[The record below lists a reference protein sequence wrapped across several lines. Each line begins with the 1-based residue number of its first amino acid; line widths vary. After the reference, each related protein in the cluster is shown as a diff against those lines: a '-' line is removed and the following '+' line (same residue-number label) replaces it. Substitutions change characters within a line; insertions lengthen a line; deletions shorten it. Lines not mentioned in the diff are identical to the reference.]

1 MKKKLWKRRLF
12 ISFLIPV
19 FILVVSFMTILGI
32 ISFRAYNN
40 QLNNDMKS
48 IVSLIDNDKRT
59 GLVNEDIIVKYD
71 VIGKISLIDEK
82 GKLIASS
89 DDEIKNEK
97 NLLRREEVKEVLRQE
112 QGSSLRYDG
121 AKSEYIFYKAF
132 MLSNEII
139 IIAIPLIT
147 TSEMIIVVLS
157 YILLALL
164 LTIGIAAVLSYFFF
178 NRNIKPMMILEKYI
192 RRTYKQKSIA
202 EVDIQSLPKELKKIA
217 DIFKMTTKSL
227 EESAANEEEQ
237 KLYLF
242 STIDTMEDGFIAI
255 DDLNNIRLINK
266 SAKKIFD
273 LDSDDIFGSNLTI
286 QTQNFELIDAVNES
300 VEKLTTRE
308 IVIDDK
314 TYKLTIYPLGQQKGK
329 LITLNDITKLNQLEN
344 MRKEFVSNVSH
355 ELKTPLTAIR
365 GFVETLKDGAIDD
378 PNTAVKF
385 LKIIDIESQRLEKLI
400 SDLLELSSIESNKIS
415 RLNVGIDIRTVA
427 DAAVEAYKVTAA
439 KRNINIVNNIETSH
453 IIVGNLEL
461 FKAMLY
467 NLVSNAIKYN
477 VDNGTVTI
485 SIKEVADGI
494 LLNITDTGIGISN
507 DDIYRIF
514 ERFYK
519 VDKSR
524 SYDPESTGLG
534 LSIVKHILDL
544 FDGDISVDSILGE
557 GTTFKVYLPKKEE
570 KNE

>member
-1 MKKKLWKRRLF
+1 MKKKIWKRRLF

-19 FILVVSFMTILGI
+19 FILVVSFMAIVGI
-32 ISFRAYNN
+32 VSFRAYDN

-48 IVSLIDNDKRT
+48 IVSLIDKDIKA
-59 GLVNEDIIVKYD
+59 GLDTRDLLTKYE

-82 GKLIASS
+82 GKLISS
-89 DDEIKNEK
+89 FDNTIKSEK
-97 NLLRREEVKEVLRQE
+97 NIHGREEVKEALKSE
-112 QGSSLRYDG
+112 QGSSLRYDEVN
-121 AKSEYIFYKAF
+121 SQYIFYKAY
-132 MLSNEII
+132 LSSELLI

-147 TSEMIIVVLS
+147 TTEMITGAIIYTLLA
-157 YILLALL
+157 ILLTA
-164 LTIGIAAVLSYFFF
+164 GIAGVLSYFFF
-178 NRNIKPMMILEKYI
+178 NRNIRPMMILEKYI

-217 DIFKMTTKSL
+217 DIFKKTTRSL

-255 DDLNNIRLINK
+255 DEQNNIRLINK
-266 SAKKIFD
+266 SAKRIFE
-273 LDSDDIFGSNLTI
+273 LDNDEIIGSNLMV
-286 QTQNFELIDAVNES
+286 QTQNFELTDAVNATMD
-300 VEKLTTRE
+300 KPYTKE
-308 IVIDDK
+308 ILIEELI
-314 TYKLTIYPLGQQKGK
+314 YKLTIYPLGQHKGK
-329 LITLNDITKLNQLEN
+329 LIILNDITKLNQLEN

-365 GFVETLKDGAIDD
+365 GFVETLKDGAIED
-378 PNTAVKF
+378 PSTAGKF

-415 RLNVGIDIRTVA
+415 RLNVDIDIRHVA
-427 DAAVEAYKVTAA
+427 ESAVEAYNTIAS
-439 KRNINIVNNIETSH
+439 KRNINIVSNIEKSY
-453 IIVGNLEL
+453 IIKGNLEL

-477 VDNGTVTI
+477 VENGSVTI
-485 SIKEVADGI
+485 DAREVADGI
-494 LLNITDTGIGISN
+494 LIYVKDTGIGISN
-507 DDIYRIF
+507 EDINRIF

-534 LSIVKHILDL
+534 LSIVKHILEL
-544 FDGDISVDSILGE
+544 FDGDINVESILGE
-557 GTTFKVYLPKKEE
+557 GTTFKVYLPKKED
-570 KNE
+570 

>member
-19 FILVVSFMTILGI
+19 FILVVSFMAIVGI
-32 ISFRAYNN
+32 ISFRAYDN

-48 IVSLIDNDKRT
+48 IVSLIDRDIRS
-59 GLVNEDIIVKYD
+59 GIVNEDIIIKYD

-82 GKLIASS
+82 GKLISSS
-89 DDEIKNEK
+89 DNAIKAEK
-97 NLLRREEVKEVLRQE
+97 NLLGREEVKEALRLE
-112 QGSSLRYDG
+112 QGSSLRYDDI
-121 AKSEYIFYKAF
+121 KSEYIFYKAY

-147 TSEMIIVVLS
+147 TIEMIIAVFG
-157 YILLALL
+157 YILLAIV
-164 LTIGIAAVLSYFFF
+164 LTIGIAAVLSYYFF

-217 DIFKMTTKSL
+217 DIFKKTTKSL

-255 DDLNNIRLINK
+255 DELNNIRLINR
-266 SAKKIFD
+266 SAKKIFE
-273 LDSDDIFGSNLTI
+273 LDTEDIQGSNLMV
-286 QTQNFELIDAVNES
+286 QTQNFQLIDAVNES
-300 VEKLTTRE
+300 EEKPTTRE
-308 IVIDDK
+308 IIIEEQ
-314 TYKLTIYPLGQQKGK
+314 TYKLTIYPLGNQKGK

-365 GFVETLKDGAIDD
+365 GFVETLKDGAIED
-378 PNTAVKF
+378 PKTAGKF

-415 RLNVGIDIRTVA
+415 RLNVDIDIKSVA
-427 DAAVEAYKVTAA
+427 DSAVEAYKVTAA
-439 KRNINIVNNIETSH
+439 KRNISLANNIETSQ
-453 IIVGNLEL
+453 IIKGNLEL
-461 FKAMLY
+461 FKAMIY

-477 VDNGTVTI
+477 VENGTVTLTL
-485 SIKEVADGI
+485 KEVADGI
-494 LLNITDTGIGISN
+494 LLQVSDTGIGISN
-507 DDIYRIF
+507 DDLFRIF

-557 GTTFKVYLPKKEE
+557 GTTFKVYLPKKED

>member
-19 FILVVSFMTILGI
+19 FILVVSFMGI
-32 ISFRAYNN
+32 VGIVSFRAYDN

-48 IVSLIDNDKRT
+48 VVTLIDMDKKA
-59 GLVNEDIIVKYD
+59 GVDNEDIIVKYE

-82 GKLIASS
+82 GKLISGS
-89 DDEIKNEK
+89 DNAIKNEK
-97 NLLRREEVKEVLRQE
+97 NLLGREEVKEALRME
-112 QGSSLRYDG
+112 QGSSLRYDDSN
-121 AKSEYIFYKAF
+121 SEYIFYKAF
-132 MLSNEII
+132 LLSDEII

-147 TSEMIIVVLS
+147 TSGMIMALLG
-157 YILLALL
+157 YILLAVL
-164 LTIGIAAVLSYFFF
+164 LTLGIAAVLSYFFF
-178 NRNIKPMMILEKYI
+178 KRNIRPMMILEKYI
-192 RRTYKQKSIA
+192 RRTYKQKNIA

-227 EESAANEEEQ
+227 EETAAKEQEQ

-255 DDLNNIRLINK
+255 DELRNIRLINK
-266 SAKKIFD
+266 SAKEIFE
-273 LDSDDIFGSNLTI
+273 LDSEDIIGSNLMV

-300 VEKLTTRE
+300 NEKLATRE
-308 IVIDDK
+308 IVIEDK

-329 LITLNDITKLNQLEN
+329 LIILNDITKLNQLEN

-378 PNTAVKF
+378 PNTAGKF

-415 RLNVGIDIRTVA
+415 RLNVDIDIRMVA
-427 DAAVEAYKVTAA
+427 DSAVEAYKATAA
-439 KRNINIVNNIETSH
+439 KRDISVISNIEDSY
-453 IIVGNLEL
+453 IIQGNLEL
-461 FKAMLY
+461 FKAMLF

-477 VDNGTVTI
+477 VEKGSVTI
-485 SIKEVADGI
+485 SLKEVADGVMI
-494 LLNITDTGIGISN
+494 YVKDTGIGISN

-524 SYDPESTGLG
+524 SFDPESTGLG

-544 FDGDISVDSILGE
+544 FNGDISVDSILGE

>member
-40 QLNNDMKS
+40 QLNKDMKS

-89 DDEIKNEK
+89 DNEIKIEK

-121 AKSEYIFYKAF
+121 VNSKYIFYKAY

-139 IIAIPLIT
+139 IISIPLIT
-147 TSEMIIVVLS
+147 TSEMIIAVFS

-164 LTIGIAAVLSYFFF
+164 LTLGIAAVLSYFFF

-255 DDLNNIRLINK
+255 DELNNIRLINK
-266 SAKKIFD
+266 SAKKIFE
-273 LDSDDIFGSNLTI
+273 LDSDDMFGSNLMV

-300 VEKLTTRE
+300 EEKLTTKN
-308 IVIDDK
+308 IVIEDK

-378 PNTAVKF
+378 PNTAGKF

-400 SDLLELSSIESNKIS
+400 SDLLELSSIESNKTS
-415 RLNVGIDIRTVA
+415 RLNVDIDIRTVA
-427 DAAVEAYKVTAA
+427 DSAVEAYKVTAA
-439 KRNINIVNNIETSH
+439 KRNIKLVNNIETNHS
-453 IIVGNLEL
+453 IKGNLEL

-477 VDNGTVTI
+477 LDNGTVSI
-485 SIKEVADGI
+485 SIKEVADGV
-494 LLNITDTGIGISN
+494 LLNVTDTGIGISN

-557 GTTFKVYLPKKEE
+557 GTTFKVYLPKKED

>member
-19 FILVVSFMTILGI
+19 FILVASFMGIVGI
-32 ISFRAYNN
+32 ISFRAYDN
-40 QLNNDMKS
+40 QLNSDMKS
-48 IVSLIDNDKRT
+48 IVSLIDKDKKA
-59 GLVNEDIIVKYD
+59 GIVNEDIIIKYD
-71 VIGKISLIDEK
+71 LIGKISLIDDN
-82 GKLIASS
+82 GKLISSS
-89 DDEIKNEK
+89 DNRIKDEK
-97 NLLRREEVKEVLRQE
+97 NLLGREEIKEALRLD
-112 QGSSLRYDG
+112 QGSSLRYDDV
-121 AKSEYIFYKAF
+121 KSQYIFYKAY

-147 TSEMIIVVLS
+147 TIEMIIAVLG
-157 YILLALL
+157 YVLLAIL
-164 LTIGIAAVLSYFFF
+164 LTIGIAAVLSYYFF

-192 RRTYKQKSIA
+192 RRTYKQKNIA

-217 DIFKMTTKSL
+217 VIFKKTTKSL

-255 DDLNNIRLINK
+255 DDNNNIRLINR
-266 SAKKIFD
+266 SAKKIFE
-273 LDSDDIFGSNLTI
+273 LDNEDILGSNLMV

-300 VEKLTTRE
+300 KEKPTTRE
-308 IVIDDK
+308 IVIEDQ
-314 TYKLTIYPLGQQKGK
+314 TYKLRVYPLGQQKGK
-329 LITLNDITKLNQLEN
+329 LITLNDITKLNQLVN

-365 GFVETLKDGAIDD
+365 GFVETLKDGAIQD
-378 PNTAVKF
+378 PNTAGKF

-415 RLNVGIDIRTVA
+415 RLNVDIDVKEVVDSAI
-427 DAAVEAYKVTAA
+427 EAYKITAA
-439 KRNINIVNNIETSH
+439 KRNISLVSNVETSH
-453 IIVGNLEL
+453 IIKGNLEL

-477 VDNGTVTI
+477 VDNGSVTI
-485 SIKEVADGI
+485 SLNEVADGI
-494 LLNITDTGIGISN
+494 LLKVTDTGIGISN
-507 DDIYRIF
+507 NDLFRIF

-557 GTTFKVYLPKKEE
+557 GTTFKVYLPKEEE
-570 KNE
+570 KE

>member
-1 MKKKLWKRRLF
+1 MKRKLWKRRLF

-19 FILVVSFMTILGI
+19 FILVVSFMGIVGI

-48 IVSLIDNDKRT
+48 IVSIIDKDKRAGIT
-59 GLVNEDIIVKYD
+59 NEDIIVKYD

-82 GKLIASS
+82 GKLISSS
-89 DDEIKNEK
+89 DNAIKNEQ
-97 NLLRREEVKEVLRQE
+97 NLLGREEIKEALRQE
-112 QGSSLRYDG
+112 QGSSLRYDDVNN
-121 AKSEYIFYKAF
+121 KYIFYKAF
-132 MLSNEII
+132 MMSNEII

-147 TSEMIIVVLS
+147 TTEMILSIFS
-157 YILLALL
+157 YIILALI
-164 LTIGIAAVLSYFFF
+164 LTIGIAAVLSYYFF
-178 NRNIKPMMILEKYI
+178 NRNIKPVMILEKYI

-217 DIFKMTTKSL
+217 DIFKKTTKSL

-255 DDLNNIRLINK
+255 DEQNNIRLINK
-266 SAKKIFD
+266 SAKKIFE
-273 LDSDDIFGSNLTI
+273 LDTEDILSSNLMV
-286 QTQNFELIDAVNES
+286 QTQNYELIDAVNES
-300 VEKLTTRE
+300 AEKPTSRE
-308 IVIDDK
+308 IIIEEQ
-314 TYKLTIYPLGQQKGK
+314 TYKLTIYPLGEQKGK

-365 GFVETLKDGAIDD
+365 GFVETLKDGAIED
-378 PNTAVKF
+378 PNTAGKF

-415 RLNVGIDIRTVA
+415 RLNVEIDIKAVA
-427 DAAVEAYKVTAA
+427 DSAVEAYKVTAA
-439 KRNINIVNNIETSH
+439 KRNISLVNNIETSH
-453 IIVGNLEL
+453 RIKGNLEL
-461 FKAMLY
+461 FKAMIY

-477 VDNGTVTI
+477 VENGTVVL

-494 LLNITDTGIGISN
+494 LLHVSDTGIGISN
-507 DDIYRIF
+507 DDLFRIF

-524 SYDPESTGLG
+524 SYDPDSTGLG

-570 KNE
+570 

>member
-19 FILVVSFMTILGI
+19 FILVVSFMGIVGI

-48 IVSLIDNDKRT
+48 IVSIIDTEKKA
-59 GLVNEDIIVKYD
+59 GIANEDIIFKYD
-71 VIGKISLIDEK
+71 VIGKISIIDEK
-82 GKLIASS
+82 GKLISSS
-89 DDEIKNEK
+89 DNTMKNEK
-97 NLLRREEVKEVLRQE
+97 NLLGREEIKEALRLE
-112 QGSSLRYDG
+112 QGSSLRYDDVN
-121 AKSEYIFYKAF
+121 SEYIFYKAY
-132 MLSNEII
+132 MMSNEII

-147 TSEMIIVVLS
+147 NTEMILAVFS

-164 LTIGIAAVLSYFFF
+164 LTVGIAAVLSYYFF

-217 DIFKMTTKSL
+217 DIFKKTTRSL

-255 DDLNNIRLINK
+255 DEQNNIRLINK
-266 SAKKIFD
+266 SAKKIFE
-273 LDSDDIFGSNLTI
+273 LDSKEILGSNLTV

-300 VEKLTTRE
+300 AEKPTTRE
-308 IVIDDK
+308 IVIEEQ
-314 TYKLTIYPLGQQKGK
+314 TYKLIVYPLGEQKGK

-378 PNTAVKF
+378 PNTAGKF

-415 RLNVGIDIRTVA
+415 RLNVDIDIKLVA

-439 KRNINIVNNIETSH
+439 KRNISLVNNIETSY
-453 IIVGNLEL
+453 IIKGNLEL

-477 VDNGTVTI
+477 IENGTVTI
-485 SIKEVADGI
+485 SSKEVADGV
-494 LLNITDTGIGISN
+494 LLNVADTGIGISN

-524 SYDPESTGLG
+524 SYDPDSTGLG

-557 GTTFKVYLPKKEE
+557 GTTFKVYLPKKED

>member
-19 FILVVSFMTILGI
+19 FILVVSFMGI
-32 ISFRAYNN
+32 VGIMSFRAYNN

-48 IVSLIDNDKRT
+48 IVTLIDMDKKA
-59 GLVNEDIIVKYD
+59 GVDNEDIIVKYE

-82 GKLIASS
+82 GKLISGS
-89 DDEIKNEK
+89 DNAIKNEK
-97 NLLRREEVKEVLRQE
+97 NLLGREEVKEALRME
-112 QGSSLRYDG
+112 QGSSLRYDDV
-121 AKSEYIFYKAF
+121 KSEYIFYKAF
-132 MLSNEII
+132 LLSDEII

-147 TSEMIIVVLS
+147 TTGMIMALLG

-164 LTIGIAAVLSYFFF
+164 LTLGIAAVLSYFFF
-178 NRNIKPMMILEKYI
+178 KRNIRPMMILEKYI
-192 RRTYKQKSIA
+192 RRTYKQKNIA

-227 EESAANEEEQ
+227 EETAAKEQEQ

-255 DDLNNIRLINK
+255 DELRNIRLINK
-266 SAKKIFD
+266 SAKEIFE
-273 LDSDDIFGSNLTI
+273 LDSEDIIGSNLMV

-300 VEKLTTRE
+300 DEKPKVRE
-308 IVIDDK
+308 IVIEDK

-329 LITLNDITKLNQLEN
+329 LIILNDITKLNQLEN

-378 PNTAVKF
+378 PNTAGKF

-415 RLNVGIDIRTVA
+415 RLSVDIDIKSVA
-427 DAAVEAYKVTAA
+427 DSAVEAYKATAA
-439 KRNINIVNNIETSH
+439 KRDISVINSIENKY
-453 IIVGNLEL
+453 IIQGNLEL
-461 FKAMLY
+461 FKAMLF

-477 VDNGTVTI
+477 VEKGSVTI
-485 SIKEVADGI
+485 SLKEVADGVM
-494 LLNITDTGIGISN
+494 LYVKDTGIGISN
-507 DDIYRIF
+507 DDMYRIF

-544 FDGDISVDSILGE
+544 FNGDISVDSILGE

>member
-12 ISFLIPV
+12 ISFLVPV
-19 FILVVSFMTILGI
+19 FILVISFMAIVGI
-32 ISFRAYNN
+32 MSFRAYNN
-40 QLNNDMKS
+40 QLNNDIKS
-48 IVSLIDNDKRT
+48 IVSLIDRDKKA
-59 GLVNEDIIVKYD
+59 GVVNEEIIVKYD

-82 GKLIASS
+82 GKLISSS
-89 DDEIKNEK
+89 DNAIKNEK
-97 NLLRREEVKEVLRQE
+97 NLLGREEVKEALRME
-112 QGSSLRYDG
+112 QGSSLRYDDVN
-121 AKSEYIFYKAF
+121 SEYIFYKAF
-132 MLSNEII
+132 LLSDDII

-147 TSEMIIVVLS
+147 TTEMIMALLG
-157 YILLALL
+157 YTLLAGL
-164 LTIGIAAVLSYFFF
+164 LTIAIAAVLSYYFF

-192 RRTYKQKSIA
+192 RRTYKQKNIA

-217 DIFKMTTKSL
+217 DIFKMTTRSL
-227 EESAANEEEQ
+227 EETAAKEQEQ
-237 KLYLF
+237 KLYLY

-255 DDLNNIRLINK
+255 DEISNIRLINK
-266 SAKKIFD
+266 SAKEIFE
-273 LDSDDIFGSNLTI
+273 LDSEDIIGSNLMV

-300 VEKLTTRE
+300 DEKPTTRE
-308 IVIDDK
+308 IVIEDK
-314 TYKLTIYPLGQQKGK
+314 TYKLTIYPLGQEKGK

-365 GFVETLKDGAIDD
+365 GFVETLKDGAIED
-378 PNTAVKF
+378 PNTAGKF

-415 RLNVGIDIRTVA
+415 RLNVDIDIRSVA
-427 DAAVEAYKVTAA
+427 NSAIEDYKVTAA
-439 KRNINIVNNIETSH
+439 KRNISLISNIEESH
-453 IIVGNLEL
+453 IIKGNLEL

-477 VDNGTVTI
+477 VENGSVAI
-485 SIKEVADGI
+485 SLKEVANGI
-494 LLNITDTGIGISN
+494 LINVKDTGIGISN
-507 DDIYRIF
+507 DDIFRIF

-544 FDGDISVDSILGE
+544 FDGDISVDSTLGE

-570 KNE
+570 

>member
-19 FILVVSFMTILGI
+19 FILVVSFMAIVGI
-32 ISFRAYNN
+32 VSFRAYNN

-48 IVSLIDNDKRT
+48 IVALIDMDKKA
-59 GLVNEDIIVKYD
+59 GIDNEDIIVKYE

-82 GKLIASS
+82 GKLISSS
-89 DDEIKNEK
+89 DNAIKDEK
-97 NLLRREEVKEVLRQE
+97 NLLGREEVKEALRME
-112 QGSSLRYDG
+112 QGSSLRYDDEN
-121 AKSEYIFYKAF
+121 SEYIFYKAF
-132 MLSNEII
+132 SLSEEII

-147 TSEMIIVVLS
+147 TTGMIIALLGYTLLAAILTITIAGVLS
-157 YILLALL
+157 Y
-164 LTIGIAAVLSYFFF
+164 YFF
-178 NRNIKPMMILEKYI
+178 NRNIRPMMILEKYI
-192 RRTYKQKSIA
+192 RRTYKQKNIA

-217 DIFKMTTKSL
+217 DIFKMTTRSL
-227 EESAANEEEQ
+227 EETAAKEQEQ

-255 DDLNNIRLINK
+255 DDINNIRLINK
-266 SAKKIFD
+266 SAKAIFE
-273 LDSDDIFGSNLTI
+273 LDSEDIIGGNLMV

-300 VEKLTTRE
+300 DEKPTTRE
-308 IVIDDK
+308 IVIEDK
-314 TYKLTIYPLGQQKGK
+314 TYKLTIYPLGEQKGK
-329 LITLNDITKLNQLEN
+329 LIILNDITKLNQLEN

-378 PNTAVKF
+378 PNTAGKF

-415 RLNVGIDIRTVA
+415 RLNVDIDIRSVA
-427 DAAVEAYKVTAA
+427 DSAIESYKVIAA
-439 KRNINIVNNIETSH
+439 KRNIILESHIDTSH
-453 IIVGNLEL
+453 IIKGNLEL

-477 VDNGTVTI
+477 IENGKVTI
-485 SIKEVADGI
+485 SLKEVADGI
-494 LLNITDTGIGISN
+494 LIYVKDTGIGISN
-507 DDIYRIF
+507 DDLFRIF

-524 SYDPESTGLG
+524 SHDPESTGLG

-544 FDGDISVDSILGE
+544 FDGDISVDSKLGE
-557 GTTFKVYLPKKEE
+557 GSTFKVYLPKKEE
-570 KNE
+570 KE